1 MKPELMPDQMG
12 ETPPVFAGNVFT
24 LKEMAG
30 YLRMPEEKFEREAL
44 QGNIPA
50 RRIEDEWRF
59 LKAAVDDW
67 LRGQDARKVL
77 INQAG
82 ALSEDKTLDD
92 LRLKI
97 YSGRGRSEVE
107 ES

>member
-1 MKPELMPDQMG
+1 MKTELTPEQM
-12 ETPPVFAGNVFT
+12 EKMLPIFPGNVFT

-30 YLRMPEEKFEREAL
+30 YLRMPEEKIERQAL
-44 QGNIPA
+44 QGNIPG

-67 LRGQDARKVL
+67 LRSQDARTIL

-82 ALSEDKTLDD
+82 ALSDDKTLDD
-92 LRLKI
+92 LRIGI
-97 YSGRGRSEVE
+97 YSKRGRSEVE

>member
-1 MKPELMPDQMG
+1 M
-12 ETPPVFAGNVFT
+12 
-24 LKEMAG
+24 
-30 YLRMPEEKFEREAL
+30 RMPEEKIERQAL
-44 QGNIPA
+44 QGNIPG

-59 LKAAVDDW
+59 LKTAVDDW
-67 LRGQDARKVL
+67 LRSQDARKIL

-82 ALSEDKTLDD
+82 ALSDDKTLDD